1 MKLSDIQ
8 FIFNRAWSKTFNR
21 KKLLLMFIVLLL
33 CGLLVVFF
41 QGLASGAGSWM
52 KKSLIFLP
60 FFLCAGVM
68 LSTGIMLIRIYHDEI
83 KEKPVS
89 YRQVFSKSWEIVIG
103 SSYFSIPIIL
113 CYLFLWTLLGI
124 FVFFEQAPYIGPFFS
139 VILAFGPFL
148 LNLAALLLC
157 ISNIGLIF
165 FVAPAIAL
173 KGLNGQ
179 KISQSLSTKYHND
192 IFSNLL
198 LGLISILPLILV
210 TLILTLAGF
219 MSGPTCIPNQT
230 VLLST
235 LRWFILMI
243 PFVAILSPTLI
254 FFFNF
259 SAEAHVL
266 LMKEVKKLAPKG

>member
-1 MKLSDIQ
+1 MNISDIK

-21 KKLLLMFIVLLL
+21 KKLLLMFTVLLL

-41 QGLASGAGSWM
+41 HGLSSGVGSWM
-52 KKSLIFLP
+52 RKSLIFMP

-68 LSTGIMLIRIYHDEI
+68 LSTGIMLIRIYHDEV
-83 KEKPVS
+83 KEKQVS

-113 CYLFLWTLLGI
+113 CYLFLWTFLGVFI
-124 FVFFEQAPYIGPFFS
+124 FFEQAPYVGPFFS

-148 LNLAALLLC
+148 LNLAALILC
-157 ISNIGLIF
+157 ISNVAMLF
-165 FVAPAIAL
+165 FVAPTIAL

-179 KISQSLSTKYHND
+179 KISQSLTSKFNND
-192 IFSNLL
+192 VFSCVL
-198 LGLISILPLILV
+198 LGLIAILPIVIV
-210 TLILTLAGF
+210 TLILMLAGF
-219 MSGPTCIPNQT
+219 MSGPAHIPTQIP
-230 VLLST
+230 LFST

-243 PFVAILSPTLI
+243 PFVAALSPTLI

-266 LMKEVKKLAPKG
+266 LMKEVKKKS